1 MADIGARI
9 RNKREEIGMTQE
21 DLAKIL
27 GYKNKS
33 TIAKIEN
40 GTNDIVQSKVIEFAN
55 ALHTTVGYLMGWN
68 DNSTTTPLETSHN
81 FDYCLTDEERTLI
94 VEYRQADPISKE
106 AVHRLLLYAKKIDP
120 YADIP
125 GTPEEL
131 EKKYPPVG
139 SDNVAEGKIG

>member
-9 RNKREEIGMTQE
+9 RSKREEIGMTQE

-68 DNSTTTPLETSHN
+68 DNSATTPSETSPS
-81 FDYCLTDEERTLI
+81 FDYCLTNEERILI
-94 VEYRQADPISKE
+94 DEYRQADSISKE
-106 AVHRLLLYAKKIDP
+106 AVRRLLLYAKKINP

-125 GTPEEL
+125 DTPEEL
-131 EKKYPPVG
+131 EKKYPPV
-139 SDNVAEGKIG
+139 DIDDVKGKLG

>member
-9 RNKREEIGMTQE
+9 RSKREEIGMTQE

-68 DNSTTTPLETSHN
+68 DNSAATSSETSPS
-81 FDYCLTDEERTLI
+81 FDYCLTNEERTLI
-94 VEYRQADPISKE
+94 VEYRNADEASKE
-106 AVHRLLLYAKKIDP
+106 LVRRVLKYAQLLNLYP
-120 YADIP
+120 DIP
-125 GTPEEL
+125 DTPEEL

-139 SDNVAEGKIG
+139 SDNAEGKIG